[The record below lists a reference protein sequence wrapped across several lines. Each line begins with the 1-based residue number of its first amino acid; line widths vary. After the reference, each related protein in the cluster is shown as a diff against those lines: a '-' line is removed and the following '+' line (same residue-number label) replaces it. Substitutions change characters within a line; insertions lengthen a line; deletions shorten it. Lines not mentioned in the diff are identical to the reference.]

1 MSLRAFLMAYVAS
14 DDIVSIRTSE
24 YREAFDRIGLA
35 CDFLHMMDDPHGYLE
50 AKVLEVFV
58 GQDEILTIRIDK
70 EYMV

>member
-14 DDIVSIRTSE
+14 DDIVSIRAVGYE
-24 YREAFDRIGLA
+24 KAFGRIGLA
-35 CDFLHMMDDPHGYLE
+35 CDFLHMMDDPYGYLE